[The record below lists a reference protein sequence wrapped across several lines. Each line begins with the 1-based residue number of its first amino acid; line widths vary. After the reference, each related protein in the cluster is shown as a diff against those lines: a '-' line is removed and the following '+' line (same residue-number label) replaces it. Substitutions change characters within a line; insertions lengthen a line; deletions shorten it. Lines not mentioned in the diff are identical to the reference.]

1 MVFTILLAI
10 LITTSSFQVF
20 NYEYQVGLGLLGVD
34 QIHREHSKAYY
45 IDITPSEVNRSI
57 DDLIEDVR
65 TFSERYKY
73 NIAITTSEDDY
84 SNQENG
90 YFYFISGNE
99 SNLLSHIIVKE
110 GRLKESFFIN
120 DDWVISN
127 NHLKKPSYLIDYL
140 DNRFYDFDSTY
151 KDSISIYPLSK
162 IEEYYPSSGIQ
173 TLVTIFVDEYST
185 QIQETI
191 FDYFQV
197 YNYMNGPSGFFVSE
211 LGQMNNVSVD
221 RELQPATIVAV
232 ISVLMLMV
240 LTVLK
245 NGKEIGIRYLQG
257 QSTIQIIKKL
267 FLKDIIG
274 LSILFAFTIFCTA
287 FVITDS
293 YGTLLFMFL
302 VKLIPFVLIYVFSI
316 LGCLFV
322 TYFLVVKRTSNEIL
336 KSSMSIVP
344 IYMLTLILKALSIII
359 LLIPIFTRIQS
370 IEYKQGHIN
379 SLTENPMVL
388 NSKRIAY
395 ASKSPVDKDY
405 KDYEKALFELVSQND
420 IAYAN
425 HNAYDFYLT
434 VLKHDQYKN
443 IELAMDGYVPPS
455 VHINNAY
462 LDYISITDETN
473 RMLNPKMLS
482 KDKNYILVSKE
493 RVNTYYNYLEPYM
506 SNYEILYIQ
515 PNSTYVS
522 ANRTIAIPA
531 GTIDDPIYFVD
542 NVYSRGIDNF
552 TVSLLYNGETNSLTN
567 ILERMDQEYDASY
580 KVVKSRGIYELSI
593 FEIKND
599 YLVCLQS
606 IGLYFLILLI
616 INYTSIKIYVDGYS
630 KKIAIRYLNGTNY
643 YNRYA
648 MLINGSVFSTIA
660 AFTYLLYQA
669 SGDKA
674 IAAVLLG
681 IFVVTLILEWITIKA
696 SIKKYEST
704 EVSTILK
711 GDD

>member
-1 MVFTILLAI
+1 MLAI
-10 LITTSSFQVF
+10 LITTSSFHVF
-20 NYEYQVGLGLLGVD
+20 NYEYQVGLRLLGAD
-34 QIHREHSKAYY
+34 QFHREHIKPYY
-45 IDITPSEVNRSI
+45 IHITPSEVNRSI

-65 TFSERYKY
+65 TFSEKYKY
-73 NIAITTSEDDY
+73 DVAITTSEDDY

-90 YFYFISGNE
+90 NFYFISGNE
-99 SNLLSHIIVKE
+99 SELLSHILVKE
-110 GRLKESFFIN
+110 GRLKESFFTN

-127 NHLKKPSYLIDYL
+127 NHLKNPSYLIDYL
-140 DNRFYDFDSTY
+140 DHRFYDFDSTY
-151 KDSISIYPLSK
+151 KDPILIYPLSK
-162 IEEYYPSSGIQ
+162 IEAYYPSSGIQ

-185 QIQETI
+185 QIQEMI
-191 FDYFQV
+191 FDSFKV

-211 LGQMNNVSVD
+211 LEQINDESVD
-221 RELQPATIVAV
+221 RELQPATVVAV
-232 ISVLMLMV
+232 IGVLMLMV

-257 QSTIQIIKKL
+257 QSTRQIIKKL
-267 FLKDIIG
+267 FLKEIIG

-287 FVITDS
+287 FVISDS

-302 VKLIPFVLIYVFSI
+302 VKLIPFVLIYIFSI
-316 LGCLFV
+316 LGCLFI
-322 TYFLVVKRTSNEIL
+322 TYFLIVKRTSNEIL

-344 IYMLTLILKALSIII
+344 IYALTLILKGLSIVI
-359 LLIPIFTRIQS
+359 LLIPVFTRIQS

-388 NSKRIAY
+388 NSTRIAY

-420 IAYAN
+420 IAFAN
-425 HNAYDFYLT
+425 HDAYDFYLS
-434 VLKHDQYKN
+434 VLKHKQYKN
-443 IELAMDGYVPPS
+443 IELSMDEYVPLS

-462 LDYISITDETN
+462 LDYIKITDETN

-506 SNYEILYIQ
+506 SNYEIIYIQ

-531 GTIDDPIYFVD
+531 GTISDPIYFVD

-552 TVSLLYNGETNSLTN
+552 TVSLLYNGEANSLTN
-567 ILERMDQEYDASY
+567 VLERLDQEYDASFT
-580 KVVKSRGIYELSI
+580 VVKSRDVYELSI
-593 FEIKND
+593 FEVKND
-599 YLVCLQS
+599 YIVCLQL

-630 KKIAIRYLNGTNY
+630 KEIAIRYLNGTNY

-648 MLINGSVFSTIA
+648 MLINGSVFATIA
-660 AFTYLLYQA
+660 AFTYLFYQA
-669 SGDKA
+669 SGEKA
-674 IAAVLLG
+674 ISAVLLG
-681 IFVVTLILEWITIKA
+681 VFVVTLVLEWITIKA
-696 SIKKYEST
+696 SIRKYESA

>member
-1 MVFTILLAI
+1 M
-10 LITTSSFQVF
+10 
-20 NYEYQVGLGLLGVD
+20 
-34 QIHREHSKAYY
+34 
-45 IDITPSEVNRSI
+45 
-57 DDLIEDVR
+57 
-65 TFSERYKY
+65 
-73 NIAITTSEDDY
+73 
-84 SNQENG
+84 
-90 YFYFISGNE
+90 
-99 SNLLSHIIVKE
+99 
-110 GRLKESFFIN
+110 N
-120 DDWVISN
+120 D
-127 NHLKKPSYLIDYL
+127 
-140 DNRFYDFDSTY
+140 
-151 KDSISIYPLSK
+151 
-162 IEEYYPSSGIQ
+162 
-173 TLVTIFVDEYST
+173 
-185 QIQETI
+185 
-191 FDYFQV
+191 
-197 YNYMNGPSGFFVSE
+197 
-211 LGQMNNVSVD
+211 VSVD
-221 RELQPATIVAV
+221 RELQPATVVAA

-287 FVITDS
+287 FVISDS

-322 TYFLVVKRTSNEIL
+322 TYFLIVKRTSNEIL

-344 IYMLTLILKALSIII
+344 IYMLTLILKGLSIVI
-359 LLIPIFTRIQS
+359 LLIPVFTRIQN
-370 IEYKQGHIN
+370 IDYKQAHIN

-395 ASKSPVDKDY
+395 ASKSPEDNDY
-405 KDYEKALFELVSQND
+405 KDYEKDLFELVTQND

-425 HNAYDFYLT
+425 HDAYDFYLND
-434 VLKHDQYKN
+434 LKRNQN
-443 IELAMDGYVPPS
+443 GNSEVSMAEFVPPS

-462 LDYISITDETN
+462 LDYINITDETN

-506 SNYEILYIQ
+506 SNYEIFYIQ
-515 PNSTYVS
+515 SNSTYVS
-522 ANRTIAIPA
+522 ANRTISIPA
-531 GTIDDPIYFVD
+531 GTINDPIYFVD

-552 TVSLLYNGETNSLTN
+552 TVSLLYNGDSNSLTK

-580 KVVKSRGIYELSI
+580 KVVKSRDIYELSI
-593 FEIKND
+593 FEVKND
-599 YLVCLQS
+599 YLVCLQL

-630 KKIAIRYLNGTNY
+630 KEIAVRYLNGTNY

-648 MLINGSVFSTIA
+648 VLINGSVFSTIA

-681 IFVVTLILEWITIKA
+681 IFVVTLMLEWITIKV
-696 SIKKYEST
+696 SIRKYEST

>member
-1 MVFTILLAI
+1 M
-10 LITTSSFQVF
+10 
-20 NYEYQVGLGLLGVD
+20 LGTD
-34 QIHREHSKAYY
+34 QRLRENLKPYY
-45 IDITPSEVNRSI
+45 INITPSAVNRSI
-57 DDLIEDVR
+57 NDLIEDVR
-65 TFSERYKY
+65 TFEEKY
-73 NIAITTSEDDY
+73 EYDVAITTSEGDY
-84 SNQENG
+84 TNQENG
-90 YFYFISGNE
+90 VYYFISGNE
-99 SNLLSHIIVKE
+99 SELLSHIIVKE

-151 KDSISIYPLSK
+151 KDSTSIYPLSK

-185 QIQETI
+185 QIQEMI
-191 FDYFQV
+191 VDYFQV
-197 YNYMNGPSGFFVSE
+197 YNYMNAPSEIFVAE
-211 LGQMNNVSVD
+211 LGQMNDVNVD
-221 RELQPATIVAV
+221 RELQPATVVAV

-267 FLKDIIG
+267 FLKDIIV
-274 LSILFAFTIFCTA
+274 LSILFALTIFCTA
-287 FVITDS
+287 FVISDS
-293 YGTLLFMFL
+293 YGTLLFKFL

-316 LGCLFV
+316 LGCLFI

-359 LLIPIFTRIQS
+359 LLIPVFNRIQN
-370 IEYKQGHIN
+370 IEYKQAHIN
-379 SLTENPMVL
+379 SLTEHPMVL

-405 KDYEKALFELVSQND
+405 KDYEKDLFDLVTQND

-425 HNAYDFYLT
+425 HDAYDFYLNA
-434 VLKHDQYKN
+434 LKRNQN
-443 IELAMDGYVPPS
+443 GNSEVSMAEFVPPS

-462 LDYISITDETN
+462 LDYVSITDETN

-522 ANRTIAIPA
+522 ANRTLAIPA
-531 GTIDDPIYFVD
+531 GTINDPIYFVD

-552 TVSLLYNGETNSLTN
+552 TMSLLYNGETNSLTN
-567 ILERMDQEYDASY
+567 VLERLDQDYDARY
-580 KVVKSRGIYELSI
+580 KVVDSRDVYELSI
-593 FEIKND
+593 FEVKND
-599 YLVCLQS
+599 YLVCLQL

-648 MLINGSVFSTIA
+648 VLINGSVFSTIA

-681 IFVVTLILEWITIKA
+681 IFVVTLILEWITIKV
-696 SIKKYEST
+696 SIRKYESM

>member
-1 MVFTILLAI
+1 MLAI

-20 NYEYQVGLGLLGVD
+20 NFEYQVELGILGAD
-34 QIHREHSKAYY
+34 QIHGEHLKPYY
-45 IDITPSEVNRSI
+45 INITPSEVNRSI

-73 NIAITTSEDDY
+73 NVAITTSEDDY

-99 SNLLSHIIVKE
+99 SELLSHITVKE

-127 NHLKKPSYLIDYL
+127 NQLKKPSYLIDYL
-140 DNRFYDFDSTY
+140 DHRFYDFDSTY

-185 QIQETI
+185 QIQEII

-221 RELQPATIVAV
+221 RELQPATVVAV
-232 ISVLMLMV
+232 IGVLMLMV

-257 QSTIQIIKKL
+257 QSTIQIIKKI

-274 LSILFAFTIFCTA
+274 LSILFVFTIFCTA
-287 FVITDS
+287 FVISDS
-293 YGTLLFMFL
+293 YGTLLFKFL
-302 VKLIPFVLIYVFSI
+302 VNLIPFVLIYVFSI
-316 LGCLFV
+316 LGCLFI

-344 IYMLTLILKALSIII
+344 IYVLTLILKGLSIVI

-425 HNAYDFYLT
+425 HDAYDFYLT

-443 IELAMDGYVPPS
+443 IELSMDEYVPPS

-462 LDYISITDETN
+462 LDYVSITDETN

-493 RVNTYYNYLEPYM
+493 RANTYYTYLEPYM

-522 ANRTIAIPA
+522 ANRTISIPS
-531 GTIDDPIYFVD
+531 GTINNPIYFVD

-567 ILERMDQEYDASY
+567 ILERMDQDYDASY
-580 KVVKSRGIYELSI
+580 KVVKSRDVYELSI

-681 IFVVTLILEWITIKA
+681 ILIATLMLEWITIKV
-696 SIKKYEST
+696 SIRKYEST

>member
-1 MVFTILLAI
+1 M
-10 LITTSSFQVF
+10 
-20 NYEYQVGLGLLGVD
+20 LGTD
-34 QIHREHSKAYY
+34 QRLRENLKPYY
-45 IDITPSEVNRSI
+45 INITPSAVNRSI
-57 DDLIEDVR
+57 NDLIEDVR
-65 TFSERYKY
+65 TFEEKY
-73 NIAITTSEDDY
+73 EYDVAITTSEGDY
-84 SNQENG
+84 TNQENG
-90 YFYFISGNE
+90 VYYFISGNE
-99 SNLLSHIIVKE
+99 SELLSHIIVKE

-151 KDSISIYPLSK
+151 KDSTSIYPLSK

-185 QIQETI
+185 QIQEMI
-191 FDYFQV
+191 VDYFQV
-197 YNYMNGPSGFFVSE
+197 YNYMNAPSEIFVAE
-211 LGQMNNVSVD
+211 LGQMNDVNVD
-221 RELQPATIVAV
+221 RELQPATVVAV

-267 FLKDIIG
+267 FLKDIIV
-274 LSILFAFTIFCTA
+274 LSILFALTIFCTA
-287 FVITDS
+287 FVISDS
-293 YGTLLFMFL
+293 YGTLLFKFL

-316 LGCLFV
+316 LGCLFI
-322 TYFLVVKRTSNEIL
+322 TYFLIVKRTSNEIL

-359 LLIPIFTRIQS
+359 LLIPVFNRIQN
-370 IEYKQGHIN
+370 IEYKQAHIN
-379 SLTENPMVL
+379 SLTEHPMVL

-405 KDYEKALFELVSQND
+405 KDYEKDLFDLVTQND

-425 HNAYDFYLT
+425 HDAYDFYLNA
-434 VLKHDQYKN
+434 LKRNQN
-443 IELAMDGYVPPS
+443 GNSEVSMAEFVPPS

-462 LDYISITDETN
+462 LDYVSITDETN

-522 ANRTIAIPA
+522 ANRTLAIPA
-531 GTIDDPIYFVD
+531 GTINDPIYFVD

-552 TVSLLYNGETNSLTN
+552 TMSLLYNGETNSLTN
-567 ILERMDQEYDASY
+567 VLERLDQDYDARY
-580 KVVKSRGIYELSI
+580 KVVDSRDVYELSI
-593 FEIKND
+593 FEVKND
-599 YLVCLQS
+599 YLVCLQL

-648 MLINGSVFSTIA
+648 VLINGSVFSTIA

-681 IFVVTLILEWITIKA
+681 IFVVTLILEWITIKV
-696 SIKKYEST
+696 SIRKYESM

>member
-1 MVFTILLAI
+1 
-10 LITTSSFQVF
+10 
-20 NYEYQVGLGLLGVD
+20 
-34 QIHREHSKAYY
+34 
-45 IDITPSEVNRSI
+45 
-57 DDLIEDVR
+57 
-65 TFSERYKY
+65 
-73 NIAITTSEDDY
+73 
-84 SNQENG
+84 
-90 YFYFISGNE
+90 
-99 SNLLSHIIVKE
+99 
-110 GRLKESFFIN
+110 
-120 DDWVISN
+120 
-127 NHLKKPSYLIDYL
+127 
-140 DNRFYDFDSTY
+140 
-151 KDSISIYPLSK
+151 
-162 IEEYYPSSGIQ
+162 
-173 TLVTIFVDEYST
+173 
-185 QIQETI
+185 
-191 FDYFQV
+191 
-197 YNYMNGPSGFFVSE
+197 
-211 LGQMNNVSVD
+211 
-221 RELQPATIVAV
+221 
-232 ISVLMLMV
+232 
-240 LTVLK
+240 
-245 NGKEIGIRYLQG
+245 
-257 QSTIQIIKKL
+257 
-267 FLKDIIG
+267 
-274 LSILFAFTIFCTA
+274 
-287 FVITDS
+287 
-293 YGTLLFMFL
+293 
-302 VKLIPFVLIYVFSI
+302 VFSI
-316 LGCLFV
+316 LGCLFI
-322 TYFLVVKRTSNEIL
+322 TYFLIVKRTSNEIL

-359 LLIPIFTRIQS
+359 LLIPVFNRIQN
-370 IEYKQGHIN
+370 IEYKQAHIN
-379 SLTENPMVL
+379 SLTEHPMVL

-405 KDYEKALFELVSQND
+405 KDYEKDLFDLVTQND

-425 HNAYDFYLT
+425 HDAYDFYLNA
-434 VLKHDQYKN
+434 LKRNQN
-443 IELAMDGYVPPS
+443 GNSEVSMAEFVPPS

-462 LDYISITDETN
+462 LDYVSITDETN

-522 ANRTIAIPA
+522 ANRTLAIPA
-531 GTIDDPIYFVD
+531 GTINDPIYFVD

-552 TVSLLYNGETNSLTN
+552 TMSLLYNGETNSLTN
-567 ILERMDQEYDASY
+567 VLERLDQDYDARY
-580 KVVKSRGIYELSI
+580 KVVDSRDVYELSI
-593 FEIKND
+593 FEVKND
-599 YLVCLQS
+599 YLVCLQL

-630 KKIAIRYLNGTNY
+630 KEIAVRYLNGTNY

-696 SIKKYEST
+696 SIRKYEST

>member
-1 MVFTILLAI
+1 M
-10 LITTSSFQVF
+10 
-20 NYEYQVGLGLLGVD
+20 LGTD
-34 QIHREHSKAYY
+34 QSLKENLKPYY
-45 IDITPSEVNRSI
+45 INITPSEAKRSI

-65 TFSERYKY
+65 TFEEKY
-73 NIAITTSEDDY
+73 EYEVAITTSEGDY
-84 SNQENG
+84 TNQENG
-90 YFYFISGNE
+90 VYYFISGNE
-99 SNLLSHIIVKE
+99 SELLSHIIVKE

-151 KDSISIYPLSK
+151 KDSTSIYPLSK

-185 QIQETI
+185 QIQEMI

-197 YNYMNGPSGFFVSE
+197 YNYMNAPSEIFVSE
-211 LGQMNNVSVD
+211 LGQMNDVSVD
-221 RELQPATIVAV
+221 RKLQPATVVAV

-274 LSILFAFTIFCTA
+274 LSILFALTIFCTS
-287 FVITDS
+287 FVISDS
-293 YGTLLFMFL
+293 YGTLLFKFL
-302 VKLIPFVLIYVFSI
+302 VKLIPFVLIYILSI
-316 LGCLFV
+316 LGCLFI

-344 IYMLTLILKALSIII
+344 IYVLTLILKGLSIVI
-359 LLIPIFTRIQS
+359 LLIPIFTRIQN
-370 IEYKQGHIN
+370 IDYKQAHIN
-379 SLTENPMVL
+379 SLTENPIVL

-395 ASKSPVDKDY
+395 ASKSTMDKDY
-405 KDYEKALFELVSQND
+405 KDYEKDLFELVTQND

-425 HNAYDFYLT
+425 HDAYDFYLNA
-434 VLKHDQYKN
+434 VKRNQN
-443 IELAMDGYVPPS
+443 RNSGVSMAEFVPPS

-462 LDYISITDETN
+462 LDYINITDETN

-506 SNYEILYIQ
+506 SNSEILYIQ

-522 ANRTIAIPA
+522 ANRTLSIPA
-531 GTIDDPIYFVD
+531 GTINDPIYFVD

-552 TVSLLYNGETNSLTN
+552 TTSLLYNGEANSLTN
-567 ILERMDQEYDASY
+567 VLERLDQDYDARY
-580 KVVKSRGIYELSI
+580 KVVNSRDVYELSI
-593 FEIKND
+593 FEVKND
-599 YLVCLQS
+599 YIVCLQL

-630 KKIAIRYLNGTNY
+630 KEIAIRYLNGTNY

-681 IFVVTLILEWITIKA
+681 IFVVTLVLEWITIKA
-696 SIKKYEST
+696 SIRKYEST